1 MVNILSNEPEF
12 LIVIRKSMYFVS
24 NYYCGYFE
32 QKFMFY
38 IILHSHSQILMV
50 EVGIFRIKG

>member
-12 LIVIRKSMYFVS
+12 LIVILKSMYFVS